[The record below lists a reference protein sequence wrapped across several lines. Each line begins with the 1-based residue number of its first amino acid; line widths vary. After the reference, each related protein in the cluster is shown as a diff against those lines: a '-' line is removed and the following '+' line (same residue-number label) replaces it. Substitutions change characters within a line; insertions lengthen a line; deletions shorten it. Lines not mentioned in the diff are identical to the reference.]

1 MLNLN
6 TLRQQQ
12 IPVMTECR
20 AQIPFH
26 ILAKPIGSACN
37 LACRYC
43 YTDFVA
49 AITLFS
55 RRFWLRYAPGLGI

>member
-12 IPVMTECR
+12 IPVMTEYR

-26 ILAKPIGSACN
+26 ILAKPIG
-37 LACRYC
+37 LR
-43 YTDFVA
+43 VIWPA
-49 AITLFS
+49 AIVITH
-55 RRFWLRYAPGLGI
+55 RAKRP